1 MARQGSS
8 RHRKRAPALCEPV
21 DVPLD
26 ALRLLLDVPGINMEQ
41 LAAADKCPVPL
52 HSEQTQEQQQQL
64 ALQLESW
71 SQLPAVLTWLSST
84 VLQLQPA
91 AKLSFPPCLPKELR
105 ADVHK

>member
-1 MARQGSS
+1 MARQGGS
-8 RHRKRAPALCEPV
+8 RHRKRALALSEPV
-21 DVPLD
+21 DVPSD
-26 ALRLLLDVPGINMEQ
+26 ALRLLLNVPGFTLEQ

-52 HSEQTQEQQQQL
+52 QPEQTQEQQQQL
-64 ALQLESW
+64 GLQLESW
-71 SQLPAVLTWLSST
+71 SQLPAVLLWFSST